1 LWNAYFTYQD
11 PEYKPLRDTA
21 GIQGPLQ
28 NNKNLGCEVGTEK
41 LSRQMHI
48 FQNPT
53 PRAQNHWNLW
63 APERYS
69 EPRWQMLEG
78 SAGTAVD
85 GGSQ

>member
-1 LWNAYFTYQD
+1 MG
-11 PEYKPLRDTA
+11 DTA

-28 NNKNLGCEVGTEK
+28 NNKSLGCEGGDEK

-63 APERYS
+63 ARKVLRAKLADAGRQGRNS
-69 EPRWQMLEG
+69 SRWEQSVARG
-78 SAGTAVD
+78 ARIQTATT
-85 GGSQ
+85 GL